1 MITGLSLSFPFA
13 VLWLSFSF
21 PLAILY
27 LSLDLDLILLTNR
40 ELAGYSDAQQMLLL
54 TNDT

>member
-27 LSLDLDLILLTNR
+27 LFLDLILLTNR